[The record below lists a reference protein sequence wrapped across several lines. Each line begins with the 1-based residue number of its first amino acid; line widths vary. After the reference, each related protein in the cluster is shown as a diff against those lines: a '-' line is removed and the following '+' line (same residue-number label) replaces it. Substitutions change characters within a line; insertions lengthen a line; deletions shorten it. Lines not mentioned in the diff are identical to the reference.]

1 MEMTGERTLA
11 LSRERVWAALND
23 PAVLKRCL
31 PGCELFESDEA
42 ENRYKVGMTAAVGPI
57 KARFNGKLA
66 LSDIQP
72 PVSYAL
78 AFEGSGGAAGFG
90 KGSAQVS
97 LEANGA
103 DSTKLVYAVNAQVGG
118 RLAQVGARLVDG
130 VAKKMS
136 EEFFGRFAREIEPDE
151 TGTGGSER
159 MGATAAGP
167 SLAAAPTA
175 LGQASSAGAGTVPAS
190 FTGAAGSPTVHVTL
204 QDAGRTSTLATTL
217 ATVSAAVSAMAA
229 AVAVLAAFVAVYGA
243 R

>member
-1 MEMTGERTLA
+1 MEITGERTLA

-31 PGCELFESDEA
+31 PGCELFESEG
-42 ENRYKVGMTAAVGPI
+42 ENRYRVGMTATVGPI
-57 KARFNGKLA
+57 KARFHGKLA

-97 LEANGA
+97 LEADGA
-103 DSTKLVYAVNAQVGG
+103 DITKLVYGVNAQVGG

-136 EEFFGRFAREIEPDE
+136 EEFFGRFARAIEPGE
-151 TGTGGSER
+151 TASGDTEQV
-159 MGATAAGP
+159 GATAARP
-167 SLAAAPTA
+167 SATTASTA
-175 LGQASSAGAGTVPAS
+175 LGEESLASASAVPVS
-190 FTGAAGSPTVHVTL
+190 FTGAAGSPAVHVTL
-204 QDAGRTSTLATTL
+204 QDARRTSTLATTL
-217 ATVSAAVSAMAA
+217 ATLSAAVSTIAA
-229 AVAVLAAFVAVYGA
+229 AVAVLAAFVSVYGA